1 MYEIITGIL
10 IVIIGRI
17 VYLSAGYFVD
27 SIKERTVMFIA
38 GVLYNRELKKDGFVN
53 IGGLIYRQT
62 WKEINDAAQYTYRK
76 QKWST
81 VKPPFMGHDKGW
93 QFIAHSFGALAL
105 GSLVAIF
112 NEPRFWFCGF
122 SFLDL
127 EYGYY
132 LRAYKEFGR
141 WIPEAYNLGGFIT
154 RKLLI
159 VLTTIGALLA
169 YFVPVWLN
177 I

>member
-1 MYEIITGIL
+1 MIQFLISVL
-10 IVIIGRI
+10 IVLAGRL

-38 GVLYNRELKKDGFVN
+38 GILYNRELKKDGFVN
-53 IGGLIYRQT
+53 VGGLIYRQV
-62 WKEINDAAQYTYRK
+62 WKEINNAAQYTYRK

-93 QFIAHSFGALAL
+93 QFIAHSYALFVL
-105 GSLVAIF
+105 GTLVAIF
-112 NEPRFWFCGF
+112 DDWRFAFCVF

-141 WIPEAYNLGGFIT
+141 WIPKSYNLGGFIT
-154 RKLLI
+154 PTWLFIFTTLGM
-159 VLTTIGALLA
+159 VLSYILPIWI
-169 YFVPVWLN
+169 F
-177 I
+177 